1 MNLKPETRNLKHV
14 AHNVKLKSMKKQQIT
29 FFAIIFAAIV
39 FAGCQEKKEIKP
51 DLPNIVYLLADD
63 MGMGDL
69 TCYNPDSKIPTPAM
83 DALAKD
89 GMMFTDA
96 HTNSAVCSP
105 TRYGILTGTYA
116 FRTRMKSGVL
126 WGSSPLLIK
135 EGEPTVASLL
145 QENGYNTACIGKW
158 HLGLGWQT
166 LEPGVELTDK
176 WEDDIQKIDFTKQLL
191 SGPNSVGFDYFFGI
205 ASSLDMPP
213 YAYIENQLTQ
223 GIPTDITKEGGREGA
238 TVPGFKAKNVMHDL
252 TQKAVEFIQN
262 QTPEKPFFL
271 YFPWAAPHTPVVP
284 NDEFIGKSK
293 AGIYGDLV
301 VECDA
306 TVQRIVAALKEKGMY
321 ENTII
326 ILTSDNGSSPHGFP
340 IEQEIEFDHN
350 TSNGYKGR
358 KSHSYDG
365 GHRVSFIATWPR
377 HVKPGSTSDEVI
389 CSTDLYATVADLLG
403 HQLKENEAQD
413 SYSFLPV
420 LKGGTYVKPLREAT
434 IHHSLN
440 GDFSI
445 RKGEWKYIDAKGHGG
460 FAQIRETVPE
470 DSVQLY
476 NLLEDFSETKNEY
489 LDKPDVVHELKLLLE
504 KYKAQGFS
512 RPKK

>member
-1 MNLKPETRNLKHV
+1 
-14 AHNVKLKSMKKQQIT
+14 MKKLQIT
-29 FFAIIFAAIV
+29 FLAIFLTAV
-39 FAGCQEKKEIKP
+39 FFAGCQQRKEIKP
-51 DLPNIVYLLADD
+51 NQPNIVYLLADD

-69 TCYNPDSKIPTPAM
+69 TCYNPESKIPTPNM
-83 DALAKD
+83 DALARD

-145 QENGYNTACIGKW
+145 KDNGYNTACIGKW
-158 HLGLGWQT
+158 HLGLGWQA

-176 WEDDIQKIDFTKQLL
+176 WEDDISKIDFSKPIL
-191 SGPNSVGFDYFFGI
+191 SGPNSVGFETFFGI
-205 ASSLDMPP
+205 PSSLDMPP
-213 YAYIENQLTQ
+213 YVYIENQFAQ
-223 GIPTDITKEGGREGA
+223 GIPTEITREGGREGA
-238 TVPGFKAKNVMHDL
+238 TVPGFKAKNVMPDL
-252 TQKAVEFIQN
+252 TQKAVDFINN
-262 QTPEKPFFL
+262 QTSEKPFFL

-284 NDEFIGKSK
+284 NDEFLGKSN
-293 AGIYGDLV
+293 AGIYGDFV

-306 TVQRIVAALKEKGMY
+306 TVQRIVAALKENGLY
-321 ENTII
+321 ENTIV

-340 IEQEIEFDHN
+340 IKQEIEFNHN
-350 TSNGYKGR
+350 TSNGFKGR

-365 GHRVSFIATWPR
+365 GHRVSFIVSWPEQI
-377 HVKPGSTSDEVI
+377 KPGSTSNEVI

-403 HQLKENEAQD
+403 HKMEVNEAQD

-420 LKGGTYVKPLREAT
+420 LKGEEYLKPIREAT

-445 RKGEWKYIDAKGHGG
+445 RKGDWKYVDAKGHGG
-460 FAQIRETVPE
+460 FTEIRETVPE
-470 DSVQLY
+470 DSIQLY
-476 NLLEDFSETKNEY
+476 NIVTDPFETKNVY
-489 LDKPDVVHELKLLLE
+489 LDYPDEVSELKLLLE
-504 KYKAQGFS
+504 KYKTQGYS
-512 RPKK
+512 RPK

>member
-1 MNLKPETRNLKHV
+1 
-14 AHNVKLKSMKKQQIT
+14 MKKQQLTFLIT
-29 FFAIIFAAIV
+29 VFITVIF
-39 FAGCQEKKEIKP
+39 GSCQEKKEIKP
-51 DLPNIVYLLADD
+51 ERPNIVYLLADD

-69 TCYNPDSKIPTPAM
+69 SCYNPESKIPTPAM
-83 DALAKD
+83 DALAQD

-145 QENGYNTACIGKW
+145 KENGYNTACIGKW

-176 WEDDIQKIDFTKQLL
+176 WEDDIPKIDFSKPML
-191 SGPNSVGFDYFFGI
+191 SGPNSVGFETFFGI

-223 GIPTDITKEGGREGA
+223 GIPTEITKEGGREGA
-238 TVPGFKAKNVMHDL
+238 TVPGFKAKNVMPDL

-262 QTPEKPFFL
+262 QSPEKPFFL

-284 NDEFIGKSK
+284 NDEFLGKSK
-293 AGIYGDLV
+293 AGIYGDFV

-306 TVQRIVAALKEKGMY
+306 TVQRIVAVLKEKGMY
-321 ENTII
+321 ENTIV

-340 IEQEIEFDHN
+340 IEQEIEFEHN

-365 GHRVSFIATWPR
+365 GHRVSFIATWPKTI
-377 HVKPGSTSDEVI
+377 KPGSTSNEVI
-389 CSTDLYATVADLLG
+389 CSTDLFATVADLLG
-403 HQLKENEAQD
+403 HKLADYEAQD

-420 LKGGTYVKPLREAT
+420 LKGETYEKPLREAT

-445 RKGEWKYIDAKGHGG
+445 RKGNWKYIDAKGHGG
-460 FAQIRETVPE
+460 FAQIKETVPE

-476 NLLEDFSETKNEY
+476 NVASDPSETTNVY
-489 LDKPDVVHELKLLLE
+489 LDYPDMVNEMKFLLE

-512 RPKK
+512 RPK

>member
-1 MNLKPETRNLKHV
+1 
-14 AHNVKLKSMKKQQIT
+14 MKKQQIVL
-29 FFAIIFAAIV
+29 ASILIIITILF
-39 FAGCQEKKEIKP
+39 GCKQENKIKP
-51 DLPNIVYLLADD
+51 ENPNIVYLLADD

-69 TCYNPDSKIPTPAM
+69 TCYNPESKIPTPAM
-83 DALAKD
+83 DALAMD

-145 QENGYNTACIGKW
+145 KENGYNTACIGKW

-166 LEPGVELTDK
+166 LEPGIELTDN
-176 WEDDIQKIDFTKQLL
+176 WENDIPKIDFTKPIL

-205 ASSLDMPP
+205 TGSLDMPP

-223 GIPTDITKEGGREGA
+223 GLPTEITREGGREGA
-238 TVPGFKAKNVMHDL
+238 TVPGFKAKSVMPDL
-252 TQKAVEFIQN
+252 TQKAVDFIKK
-262 QTPEKPFFL
+262 QTTDKPFFL

-284 NDEFIGKSK
+284 NDEFLGKSN
-293 AGIYGDLV
+293 AGIYGDFV

-306 TVQRIVAALKEKGMY
+306 TVQHIVTALKENGLY

-340 IEQEIEFDHN
+340 IEKEIEYNHN
-350 TSNGYKGR
+350 TSNGFKGR

-365 GHRVSFIATWPR
+365 GHRVSFIVTWPN
-377 HVKPGSTSDEVI
+377 HIKPGSISDEII
-389 CSTDLYATVADLLG
+389 CSTDLYATVADLLS
-403 HQLKENEAQD
+403 HKLNDDEAQD

-420 LKGGTYVKPLREAT
+420 LKGENYTKPLREAI

-445 RKGEWKYIDAKGHGG
+445 RKGDWKFIDAKGHGG
-460 FAQIRETVPE
+460 FAQIKEMVPA
-470 DSVQLY
+470 DSIQLY
-476 NLLEDFSETKNEY
+476 NLATDPSEAKNVYADNPDLVNELKML
-489 LDKPDVVHELKLLLE
+489 LDK
-504 KYKAQGFS
+504 YKS
-512 RPKK
+512 RGYSRQKQQHSK

>member
-1 MNLKPETRNLKHV
+1 
-14 AHNVKLKSMKKQQIT
+14 MKKQQIIWSLFLIIVVS
-29 FFAIIFAAIV
+29 FF
-39 FAGCQEKKEIKP
+39 GCQEKKENKHKF
-51 DLPNIVYLLADD
+51 PNIVYLLADD
-63 MGMGDL
+63 MGIGDL
-69 TCYNPDSKIPTPAM
+69 SCYNRDSKIPTPAM
-83 DALAKD
+83 DALALD

-126 WGSSPLLIK
+126 WGSSPLLIN

-145 QENGYNTACIGKW
+145 KENGYKTACIGKW

-166 LEPGVELTDK
+166 IEPGVELTDK
-176 WEDDIQKIDFTKQLL
+176 WEDDIPKIDFAKPIL

-205 ASSLDMPP
+205 TGSLDMPP
-213 YAYIENQLTQ
+213 YAYIENQFTR
-223 GIPTDITKEGGREGA
+223 GMPTEITKEGGREGA
-238 TVPGFKAKNVMHDL
+238 TVPGFKAKNVMPDL

-262 QTPEKPFFL
+262 QTPGKPFFL

-284 NDEFIGKSK
+284 NNEFLGKSN
-293 AGIYGDLV
+293 AGIYGDFV

-306 TVQRIVAALKEKGMY
+306 TVQRIVEALKENGLY

-340 IEQEIEFDHN
+340 IEKEVEFNHN
-350 TSNGYKGR
+350 TSNGFKGR

-365 GHRVSFIATWPR
+365 GHRVSFIVTWPN
-377 HVKPGSTSDEVI
+377 HIKPGSISDEVI

-403 HQLKENEAQD
+403 HKLNENEAQD

-420 LKGGTYVKPLREAT
+420 LKGENYLKPLREAI

-445 RKGEWKYIDAKGHGG
+445 RKGDWKYIDAQGHGG
-460 FAQIRETVPE
+460 FAQIKETFSA
-470 DSVQLY
+470 DSIQLY
-476 NLLEDFSETKNEY
+476 NLANDPSESKNVFPEN
-489 LDKPDVVHELKLLLE
+489 PDIVNELKTLLE
-504 KYKAQGFS
+504 KYKSLGYS
-512 RPKK
+512 RPK